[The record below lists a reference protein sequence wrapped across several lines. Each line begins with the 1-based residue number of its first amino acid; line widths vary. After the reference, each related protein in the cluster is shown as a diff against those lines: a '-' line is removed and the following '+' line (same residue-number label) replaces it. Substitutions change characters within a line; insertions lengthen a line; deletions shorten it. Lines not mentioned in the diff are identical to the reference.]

1 MGGMGSGYGS
11 ECHLL
16 RFMGR
21 HRNLLDQRILTS
33 VGGDDINW
41 LDFGFNPSRP
51 WPDAEIK
58 GLDLLCPDDP
68 ALAAWRQW
76 WPQGRG
82 IHNWD
87 AVGKVRFGGLEEW
100 LLVEAKANLEE
111 LCSDCKA
118 TSPTNRPKIER
129 ALAETKKA
137 LGVPEDRDWLH
148 GYYQFCNRVAVLYF
162 LTQHGIPARLLHL
175 YFLGDRGDPRRT
187 CPYDEEGWQAALRAQ
202 EEHVGLPAGHRL
214 QARMHK
220 LFLPIVLEAL

>member
-1 MGGMGSGYGS
+1 MGGIGYGYGS

-21 HRNLLDQRILTS
+21 HRRLLNQHVLEV
-33 VGGDDINW
+33 VGGDSIDW
-41 LDFGFNPSRP
+41 LDFDFHQSKP

-58 GLDLLCPDDP
+58 GLVFLRTDDP
-68 ALAAWRQW
+68 AQIAWEQW

-87 AVGKVRFGGLEEW
+87 AVGQIRFGDVEEW

-111 LCSDCKA
+111 LCSDCRA

-129 ALAETKKA
+129 ALAETKRA
-137 LGVPEDRDWLH
+137 LDVPEDRDWLN

-162 LTQHGIPARLLHL
+162 LNEHGVPARLLHL

-187 CPYDEEGWQAALRAQ
+187 CPYDEEGWQEALRAQ
-202 EEHVGLPAGHRL
+202 EEHVGLPAGHKL
-214 QARMHK
+214 EARIHK
-220 LFLPIVLEAL
+220 LFLPIIY